1 MIRADGR
8 RPPQI
13 RPVTIQPGFLEHA
26 EGSALITMGG
36 TSVLCAVTVEDRIPR
51 FAMGSGNGWVT
62 AEYGMLPRSTHTRTS
77 REKSS
82 TSGRTAEIQRL
93 IGRSLRSVAR
103 LDLIGERT
111 YTVDCDVIKAD
122 GGTRTAS
129 ITGAYVAMVQ
139 AMNTLVV
146 SGAYAAIPVRCAV
159 AAISAGV
166 IDGTALLDLP
176 YEEDYRAA
184 LDFNVV
190 GTEAGELVEV
200 QGTGESHPFTRD
212 QMNELLDLCDQGLR
226 ELFAAQRAAL
236 EGIGIKAPV
245 PA

>member
-1 MIRADGR
+1 
-8 RPPQI
+8 
-13 RPVTIQPGFLEHA
+13 
-26 EGSALITMGG
+26 
-36 TSVLCAVTVEDRIPR
+36 
-51 FAMGSGNGWVT
+51 MGSGNGWVT

-146 SGAYAAIPVRCAV
+146 ESGAYAAIPVRCAV

-166 IDGTALLDLP
+166 IDGTPCSTCRTRKTTGPRSTSTSSARSP
-176 YEEDYRAA
+176 ASWWRCRARA
-184 LDFNVV
+184 KA
-190 GTEAGELVEV
+190 TPSRE
-200 QGTGESHPFTRD
+200 TR
-212 QMNELLDLCDQGLR
+212 
-226 ELFAAQRAAL
+226 
-236 EGIGIKAPV
+236 
-245 PA
+245 